1 MSNTNKKLSPE
12 ELEQV
17 TGGCMFLNTVGC
29 SPVTDRIS
37 TMELNDNTNT
47 QANNNLIYNNNPV
60 NGQYMNGSTGIIDDH
75 SIKSGGNFGQPA

>member
-1 MSNTNKKLSPE
+1 MSNTNRKLSPE

-37 TMELNDNTNT
+37 TMEVNGNTNA
-47 QANNNLIYNNNPV
+47 QADNNLVYNNNPI
-60 NGQYMNGSTGIIDDH
+60 NGQYMNDGTSIIDSH
-75 SIKSGGNFGQPA
+75 IIKSGGNFGQPA